1 MKWPWTPAETKTVP
15 AFTALSGLPA
25 VRWGGH
31 DDTALMRDGY
41 LSNAVCHRCV
51 RMVAEAA
58 ASIPL
63 RAAPEPVSVL
73 LSRPSAEVSGRT
85 LLERIYTDLQLSGN
99 AWLEAVC
106 LPEGRDPRALHAWSP
121 LAARPV
127 QDRLGRVIG
136 QALQTVRG
144 ERVVAPDPDGWS
156 RVLHLK
162 LYHPGDAARG
172 LSPLAAARQ
181 ALDLHNGTASW
192 AKALLDNA
200 ARPSGALVYGR
211 DGHRLS
217 DDQFDR
223 LKAEL
228 EGTHSGAVNAGRPL
242 LLEGGLDWRPMSLSP
257 AEMDF
262 RETRHAAARE
272 IALAFGVPPML
283 LGIPGDNTYA
293 NYREA
298 NLAFWR
304 QSVLPLVRRT
314 AETLSQWLQGRFEA
328 ARLTPDLEEVP
339 AFAAERDAL
348 WARIGTA
355 DFLSAQEKRDLL
367 GVTA

>member
-1 MKWPWTPAETKTVP
+1 MRWPWQPAETKTAR

-25 VRWGGH
+25 VQWGSR
-31 DDTALMRDGY
+31 DDGALMRDGY
-41 LSNAVCHRCV
+41 VGNAVCHRCV
-51 RMVAEAA
+51 RMVAETA

-63 RAAPEPVSVL
+63 RAAPSDLASL
-73 LSRPSAEVSGRT
+73 LQTPSPDMSGRV
-85 LLERIYTDLQLSGN
+85 LLERIYTDLQLTGN
-99 AWLEAVC
+99 AWLEAVS
-106 LPEGRDPRALHAWSP
+106 LPDTPRPRGLYAWP
-121 LAARPV
+121 VHAARPV
-127 QDRLGRVIG
+127 RNRLGQVIG
-136 QALQTVRG
+136 HALRTVRG
-144 ERVVAPDPDGWS
+144 DRTVLPGPDGWS
-156 RVLHLK
+156 SVLHLK
-162 LYHPGDAARG
+162 LYHPGDPGLG

-181 ALDLHNGTASW
+181 ALDLHNGTANW

-211 DGHRLS
+211 EGQRLS

-223 LKAEL
+223 LKEEL
-228 EGTHSGAVNAGRPL
+228 NRTQSGAENAGRPL

-257 AEMDF
+257 TEMDF

-304 QSVLPLVRRT
+304 MSVLPLVVRT
-314 AETLSQWLQGRFEA
+314 AETLAHWLDGRFA
-328 ARLTPDLEEVP
+328 GASLSPDLDEVP
-339 AFAAERDAL
+339 AFAAEREAL
-348 WARIGTA
+348 WNRIGAA
-355 DFLSAQEKRDLL
+355 DFLSDAEKRRLL
-367 GVTA
+367 GLPA